1 MDESRNGPREGPEQ
15 SEFDESEGVAA
26 AGGLGGPAF
35 PAVLTEFVRDDPPPP
50 ETPSLRTSHGFFSRW
65 AQDDHVRLL
74 VTSAIV
80 LVVPL
85 IYLILLIGV
94 LAGGITVAEAK
105 DLGAVELFSGL
116 ITLAGT
122 VIGYYFGKKD

>member
-1 MDESRNGPREGPEQ
+1 
-15 SEFDESEGVAA
+15 
-26 AGGLGGPAF
+26 
-35 PAVLTEFVRDDPPPP
+35 
-50 ETPSLRTSHGFFSRW
+50 

-80 LVVPL
+80 LVVAL